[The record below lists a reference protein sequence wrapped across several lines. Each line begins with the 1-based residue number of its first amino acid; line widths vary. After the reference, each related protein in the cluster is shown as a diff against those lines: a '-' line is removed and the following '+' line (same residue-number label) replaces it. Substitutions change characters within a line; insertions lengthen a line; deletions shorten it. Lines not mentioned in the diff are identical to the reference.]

1 MSLEKELKQ
10 QIMKDF
16 GVSEEDT
23 GSSKVQIA
31 LLTRRVKELGEH
43 MKTHP
48 KDFHSRRGLIRIL
61 NLRRSHLDYLK
72 KRDFKTYKEVLER
85 LGLRK

>member
-16 GVSEEDT
+16 GISQKDT

-31 LLTRRVKELGEH
+31 LLTQRIKELGEH

-72 KRDFKTYKEVLER
+72 KQDPKTYREVLKR
-85 LGLRK
+85 LELRR